1 MIFYTFGP
9 QKNEWANAH
18 LANPAHR
25 GVGSNRN
32 MGGQKVEWKS
42 ITDNYVIFYT
52 YDGPKN
58 VTPGHYVLFRVTI
71 LKKILFKVTYP
82 LEANVCFDFK
92 SRALKV
98 PVDKINKSK

>member
-52 YDGPKN
+52 YGPKN
-58 VTPGHYVLFRVTI
+58 GWVNAHDI
-71 LKKILFKVTYP
+71 LYP
-82 LEANVCFDFK
+82 EH
-92 SRALKV
+92 
-98 PVDKINKSK
+98 P

>member
-9 QKNEWANAH
+9 PKNEWANAH

-25 GVGSNRN
+25 GVGNNRN

-52 YDGPKN
+52 YGPKN
-58 VTPGHYVLFRVTI
+58 GHYADI
-71 LKKILFKVTYP
+71 SNIKKYFVKVTYP
-82 LEANVCFDFK
+82 LEAHVCFDFK

-98 PVDKINKSK
+98 VDKINKLK